1 MGHTSNLN
9 FFLKNLRVNEE
20 DIFTAI
26 KDLYQQC
33 KGAYACVAMIAGFGI
48 IGFRDPHGIRP
59 LIFGRRQT
67 SSGYDYMF
75 ASESV
80 VLEALG
86 FTDFEDVKAGEAIII
101 TREKV
106 SRRRLVVEETLAPCI
121 FEYVYFARQDSIIDG
136 ISVYKARLS
145 MGEALADQVVKA
157 FGDKMDIDVVIPVKC
172 QLYYNILFV
181 LLNLV
186 FRFQIQV
193 VRLHL
198 NVLVN

>member
-1 MGHTSNLN
+1 
-9 FFLKNLRVNEE
+9 
-20 DIFTAI
+20 
-26 KDLYQQC
+26 
-33 KGAYACVAMIAGFGI
+33 MIAGFGI

-67 SSGYDYMF
+67 ASGYDYMF

-101 TREKV
+101 TREQV

-145 MGEALADQVVKA
+145 MGEALADQVIKA

-172 QLYYNILFV
+172 QIYYRRFVCVTQSFFRCQIL
-181 LLNLV
+181 
-186 FRFQIQV
+186 V
-193 VRLHL
+193 VQLHL

>member
-1 MGHTSNLN
+1 MIWVIHLIY
-9 FFLKNLRVNEE
+9 KKIAYCRVNEE

-67 SSGYDYMF
+67 PAGYDYMF

-86 FTDFEDVKAGEAIII
+86 FTDFEDVKPG
-101 TREKV
+101 K
-106 SRRRLVVEETLAPCI
+106 
-121 FEYVYFARQDSIIDG
+121 
-136 ISVYKARLS
+136 
-145 MGEALADQVVKA
+145 
-157 FGDKMDIDVVIPVKC
+157 
-172 QLYYNILFV
+172 
-181 LLNLV
+181 
-186 FRFQIQV
+186 
-193 VRLHL
+193 
-198 NVLVN
+198 